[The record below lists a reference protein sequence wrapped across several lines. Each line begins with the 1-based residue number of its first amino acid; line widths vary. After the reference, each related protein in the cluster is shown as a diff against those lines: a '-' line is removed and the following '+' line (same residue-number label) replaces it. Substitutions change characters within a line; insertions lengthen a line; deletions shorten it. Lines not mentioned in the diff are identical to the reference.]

1 MIWGRIQSNW
11 NHYKVAA
18 KVQWSKLTDEQL
30 DGSQGD
36 RARLTDREPG
46 PYGRRTASMGTRR
59 SRAAKPA
66 AFTSRLRTT
75 TSRMGRR
82 VIR

>member
-18 KVQWSKLTDEQL
+18 KAQWSKLSDEQL

-36 RARLTDREPG
+36 RAHLGSSIEQAYGLGKDEVERQLAGWQALQTDREPSVF
-46 PYGRRTASMGTRR
+46 GRRA
-59 SRAAKPA
+59 
-66 AFTSRLRTT
+66 
-75 TSRMGRR
+75 
-82 VIR
+82 